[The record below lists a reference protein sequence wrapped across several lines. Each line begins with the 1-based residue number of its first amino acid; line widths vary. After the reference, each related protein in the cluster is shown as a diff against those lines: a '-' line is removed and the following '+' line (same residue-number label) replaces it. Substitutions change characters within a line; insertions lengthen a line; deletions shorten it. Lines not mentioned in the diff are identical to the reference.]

1 MFKLQ
6 VQLENNTG
14 LGLFAIPEP
23 SFLVFQNVTFNSA
36 KYNVKIES
44 DPPKTPAF

>member
-14 LGLFAIPEP
+14 LGLFATY
-23 SFLVFQNVTFNSA
+23 SLA
-36 KYNVKIES
+36 KFFGVSER
-44 DPPKTPAF
+44 DL